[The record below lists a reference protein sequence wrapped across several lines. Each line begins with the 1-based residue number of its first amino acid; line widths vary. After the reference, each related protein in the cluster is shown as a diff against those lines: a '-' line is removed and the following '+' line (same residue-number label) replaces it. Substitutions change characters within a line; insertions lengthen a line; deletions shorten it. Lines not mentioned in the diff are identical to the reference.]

1 MKANN
6 RTPTRERKDLSFEE
20 MIILLDVLDRIIK
33 RTNSFYESQESLE
46 QINRIS
52 PKHREQINRILR
64 KNRDLSL
71 DEKNTKSASIANENG
86 LKKYEFS
93 KISARHNIDI
103 YTLAIICEECGIN
116 PNSIEKIDKEEIFK
130 EEASTHVNEPDG
142 KLEDESDNEPEVVI
156 TDIRLYSTRSAYHI
170 MTKVEKNILR
180 NYGGF
185 VDYELENIAAIQGRR
200 DDIRDLIN
208 LLGFKKFEVQA
219 NKPKRREENE
229 KVKKRKKKKAK
240 IQIEK
245 ERK

>member
-1 MKANN
+1 MKVNKQ
-6 RTPTRERKDLSFEE
+6 TPARKRNDLSFEE
-20 MIILLDVLDRIIK
+20 MIILLEVLERIIK

-71 DEKNTKSASIANENG
+71 DEKNAKSASIANKNG

-93 KISARHNIDI
+93 KISARLNIDI

-142 KLEDESDNEPEVVI
+142 ELEDEVVI

-170 MTKVEKNILR
+170 MTKEEENILR

-185 VDYELENIAAIQGRR
+185 VDKKLENIAAIQVRR
-200 DDIRDLIN
+200 DDIRELIN

-219 NKPKRREENE
+219 NKPKHREEKE
-229 KVKKRKKKKAK
+229 QVRKRNRRRH
-240 IQIEK
+240 Q
-245 ERK
+245 